1 MSSES
6 VVIQTQNGRALGVAV
21 IGSILLVV
29 AGIVLVLV
37 AMPPVVR
44 ALLMVAWLAL
54 FALALAAWRSSR
66 SRFAHDE
73 IGLRRL
79 DEYGWEL
86 PWGAIERMEIVRRM
100 GQNHLVVEA
109 GPGAWQPPGGLLSG
123 LLGGL
128 GATPAG
134 AFTIPGVDELP
145 PRPEQVAPV
154 GQWFASPVVVR
165 NDEIKGIIAAIGAL
179 GGIVG
184 TVLAG
189 EAYEMFV
196 LVGLGF
202 GAAAVYFLA
211 GTRTLAVLDDHGI
224 RRIGR
229 EHWRRDWAQI
239 PSASVMLG
247 QLLVGVA
254 PVGVQDRHSSTGLA
268 GQFARLGQ
276 AVQAPRVPVAKRDSE
291 KVQAIIDQPR
301 GWVA

>member
-6 VVIQTQNGRALGVAV
+6 VVIQTKNGRAFGVAV
-21 IGSILLVV
+21 VGSVLLVV
-29 AGIVLVLV
+29 AGVVLVLV

-86 PWGAIERMEIVRRM
+86 PWGAIERMEIVRRA

-109 GPGAWQPPGGLLSG
+109 LPGPWQPPAGLPSE

-128 GATPAG
+128 GAAPAG
-134 AFTIPGVDELP
+134 AVTIPGVDELP
-145 PRPEQVAPV
+145 PRPEQ
-154 GQWFASPVVVR
+154 
-165 NDEIKGIIAAIGAL
+165 
-179 GGIVG
+179 
-184 TVLAG
+184 
-189 EAYEMFV
+189 
-196 LVGLGF
+196 
-202 GAAAVYFLA
+202 
-211 GTRTLAVLDDHGI
+211 
-224 RRIGR
+224 
-229 EHWRRDWAQI
+229 
-239 PSASVMLG
+239 
-247 QLLVGVA
+247 VA

-291 KVQAIIDQPR
+291 QVQAIIDQPR